1 MRDVQDVQDDEPVQ
15 ILEALL
21 NLGEAFADS
30 TTLGFL
36 LLVVFAIFIT
46 LDACQDALSRT
57 HFS

>member
-1 MRDVQDVQDDEPVQ
+1 MRDVQDDEPVQ

-30 TTLGFL
+30 TTLGFF
-36 LLVVFAIFIT
+36 LLVVFAIFIA